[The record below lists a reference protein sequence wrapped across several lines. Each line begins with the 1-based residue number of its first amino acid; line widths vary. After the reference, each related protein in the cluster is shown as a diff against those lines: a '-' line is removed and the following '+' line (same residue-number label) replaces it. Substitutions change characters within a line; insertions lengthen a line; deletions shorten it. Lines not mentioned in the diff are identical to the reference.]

1 MTVLSLHPAKIMTT
15 GEGGAVLT
23 DRDDL
28 AAALRR
34 FRNHGIATELAARR
48 DWTYAMVELGYN
60 YRLTDIAA
68 ALGERAARPARRVP
82 GAAARARG
90 ALPGAAGRPPAPRP
104 AGRRARARTRPGTSA
119 SSSSG
124 STG

>member
-1 MTVLSLHPAKIMTT
+1 MTVLSVHPAKILTT

-28 AAALRR
+28 AATLRR
-34 FRNHGIATELAARR
+34 FRNHGIGTELAARR

-68 ALGERAARPARRVP
+68 ALGRAQ
-82 GAAARARG
+82 
-90 ALPGAAGRPPAPRP
+90 AGAPRGVAGKASP
-104 AGRRARARTRPGTSA
+104 TRRSLHGSAGRRSVASSYLTWMSGQTRRGISCSSNSA
-119 SSSSG
+119 SIA
-124 STG
+124 

>member
-28 AAALRR
+28 ATPCALSEPRDLDR
-34 FRNHGIATELAARR
+34 ARDRR

-68 ALGERAARPARRVP
+68 ALGSSQIRGWRVP
-82 GAAARARG
+82 RAQARARHSIHG
-90 ALPGAAGRPPAPRP
+90 SARRPS
-104 AGRRARARTRPGTSA
+104 RR
-119 SSSSG
+119 
-124 STG
+124 